1 MCVYTYIYIYIN
13 TYIYVFI
20 YVCMYIDGHPQ
31 PGTLKQARRGKAL
44 QALETFFFAGLDDPE
59 TTVRARQVIFGLVPA

>member
-1 MCVYTYIYIYIN
+1 
-13 TYIYVFI
+13 
-20 YVCMYIDGHPQ
+20 MYIDGHPQ